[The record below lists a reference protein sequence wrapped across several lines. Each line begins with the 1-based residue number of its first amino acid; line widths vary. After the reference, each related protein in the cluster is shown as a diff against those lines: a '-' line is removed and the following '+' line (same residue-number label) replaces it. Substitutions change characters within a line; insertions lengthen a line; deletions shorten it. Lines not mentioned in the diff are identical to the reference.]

1 MTIFFSKS
9 ELAERR
15 RKTCE
20 AMANEGMDGM
30 LIFSQETM
38 FYLTGYDTFGF
49 VFFQCLYLGADG
61 SMTLLTRPPDLR
73 QAQITSII
81 KDIRLWA
88 DAPDASPSDDLRDIL
103 EEYGCRGKTL
113 GVEWESYGL
122 TARNGQRLSAAMEG
136 YCALTDA
143 SELVSK
149 LRVIKSPAEIEYV
162 RKAGQLGDAGWD
174 AAVEVAGPGVD
185 EGEVLAALQGAIF
198 RGGGDFPANNI
209 VLGSGRDAMLCRYHT
224 GRRKIDPQDQLT
236 IEWAGVYRHYHAA
249 MMRTMCFGTPPQRQL
264 DLYDAALEALEAVHA
279 AIKPGNTFGDG
290 FQAHVDVLDRRGLA
304 EHRLKACGYS
314 LGTTYAPNW
323 MDWPMLYERNPVG
336 FEPGMVVFTH
346 MIIFDSDA
354 GLAMTL
360 GETVLV
366 TSDGNERLS
375 SASRDLVVK

>member
-1 MTIFFSKS
+1 MTIFFSES

-30 LIFSQETM
+30 LIFRQETM

-81 KDIRLWA
+81 KDIRLWV
-88 DAPDASPSDDLRDIL
+88 DAPDASPSDDLRGIL

-136 YCALTDA
+136 YCTLTDA

-264 DLYDAALEALEAVHA
+264 DLYDAALEALESVHA

-290 FQAHVDVLDRRGLA
+290 YQAHADALDRRGLT

-375 SASRDLVVK
+375 SASRDLVIK

>member
-1 MTIFFSKS
+1 MTIYFSES

-15 RKTCE
+15 QKTCA
-20 AMANEGMDGM
+20 AMASEGMDGM
-30 LIFSQETM
+30 LIFRQESM
-38 FYLTGYDTFGF
+38 YYLTGYDSFGF

-61 SMTLLTRPPDLR
+61 KMTLLTRPPDLR

-81 KDIRLWA
+81 KDIRLWV
-88 DAPDASPSDDLRDIL
+88 DSPDASPSDDLRHIL
-103 EEYGCRGKTL
+103 EEHGCRGKTL

-122 TARNGQRLSAAMEG
+122 TARNGQRLSAAMDG
-136 YCALTDA
+136 FCTLRDA

-162 RKAGQLGDAGWD
+162 RKAGQLADAGWD

-185 EGEVLAALQGAIF
+185 EGDVLAALQGAIF

-209 VLGSGRDAMLCRYHT
+209 VLGSGRDALLCRYHT

-264 DLYDAALEALEAVHA
+264 ELYDAALEALEAVHA

-290 FQAHVDVLDRRGLA
+290 FQAHADVLDRRDLSA
-304 EHRLKACGYS
+304 HRLKACGYS

-366 TSDGNERLS
+366 TENGNERLS

>member
-30 LIFSQETM
+30 LIFRQETM